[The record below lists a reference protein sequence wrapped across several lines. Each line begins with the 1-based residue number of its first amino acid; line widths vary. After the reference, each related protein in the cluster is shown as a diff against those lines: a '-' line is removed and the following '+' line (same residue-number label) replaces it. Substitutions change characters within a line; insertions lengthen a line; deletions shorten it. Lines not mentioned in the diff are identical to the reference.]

1 MSVNFYEGMFI
12 LDTALYAR
20 DPEAAPKK
28 IEAAIT
34 ENGGEIAVSR
44 IFDERKLAY
53 PIKGQRKG
61 VYWLVYFRL
70 EGVKLI
76 EVDRLFKLIEG
87 NLRHMVVKHDN
98 RMADAMIENAKT
110 GNFIQ
115 AHDEVVQES
124 ASSIAVD
131 AVTGDVIDSDSD
143 SDDEE

>member
-12 LDTALYAR
+12 S
-20 DPEAAPKK
+20 
-28 IEAAIT
+28 

-76 EVDRLFKLIEG
+76 EVERLFKLIEG

-124 ASSIAVD
+124 TTTAVD
-131 AVTGDVIDSDSD
+131 AVTGDVIESD

>member
-12 LDTALYAR
+12 LDSAQFAR
-20 DPEAAPKK
+20 DPELTPKK
-28 IEAAIT
+28 IETAIT
-34 ENGGEIAVSR
+34 EAGGEIAVSR

-76 EVDRLFKLIEG
+76 EVERLFKLIEG
-87 NLRHMVVKHDN
+87 NLRHMVIKHDN
-98 RMADAMIENAKT
+98 RMADAMIENART

-115 AHDEVVQES
+115 QHDEVAEEPV
-124 ASSIAVD
+124 VD
-131 AVTGDVIDSDSD
+131 AIIGVVEEAATDE
-143 SDDEE
+143 DEE

>member
-76 EVDRLFKLIEG
+76 EVERLFKLIEG

-115 AHDEVVQES
+115 AHDEIVQES
-124 ASSIAVD
+124 TSSIAVD
-131 AVTGDVIDSDSD
+131 AVTGDVIDTD

>member
-1 MSVNFYEGMFI
+1 MEI
-12 LDTALYAR
+12 L
-20 DPEAAPKK
+20 PEAAKILKEQGKK
-28 IEAAIT
+28 DICFTIVGDGRARKSFEAAIT

-76 EVDRLFKLIEG
+76 EVERLFKLIEG

-124 ASSIAVD
+124 TSVD
-131 AVTGDVIDSDSD
+131 ALTGDVMESD

>member
-76 EVDRLFKLIEG
+76 EVERLFKLIEG

-115 AHDEVVQES
+115 AHDEIVQES
-124 ASSIAVD
+124 TTPGVD
-131 AVTGDVIDSDSD
+131 AVTGDVIDPD

>member
-76 EVDRLFKLIEG
+76 EVERLFKLIEG

-98 RMADAMIENAKT
+98 RMADAMIENANT

-115 AHDEVVQES
+115 AHDEIVQES
-124 ASSIAVD
+124 PSSIDVD

-143 SDDEE
+143 DEE

>member
-76 EVDRLFKLIEG
+76 EVERLFKLIEG

-115 AHDEVVQES
+115 AHDEIVQES
-124 ASSIAVD
+124 TGSIAVD

-143 SDDEE
+143 DEE

>member
-76 EVDRLFKLIEG
+76 EVERLFKLIEG

-115 AHDEVVQES
+115 AHDEIVQES
-124 ASSIAVD
+124 TSSIAVD

>member
-76 EVDRLFKLIEG
+76 EVERLFKLIEG
-87 NLRHMVVKHDN
+87 NLRHMVIKHDN

-115 AHDEVVQES
+115 AHDEIVQES
-124 ASSIAVD
+124 TGSIAVD
-131 AVTGDVIDSDSD
+131 AVTGDVIDTD

>member
-76 EVDRLFKLIEG
+76 EVERLFKLIEG

-115 AHDEVVQES
+115 AHDEIVQES
-124 ASSIAVD
+124 TGSIAVD
-131 AVTGDVIDSDSD
+131 AVTGDVIDTD

>member
-12 LDTALYAR
+12 LDTVLYAR

-76 EVDRLFKLIEG
+76 EVERLFKLIEG

-115 AHDEVVQES
+115 AHDEIVQES
-124 ASSIAVD
+124 TSSIAVD
-131 AVTGDVIDSDSD
+131 AVTGDVIDTD